1 MNPLLA
7 PLSTLDHHV
16 FTTKEAASRGLSP
29 FDLVRLVKARDLEH
43 LARGVYAFP
52 RADAEGAEERHLR
65 LAAGVCRLYPDAVLT
80 HHSAALALGLPVWGA
95 NLSKVHLA
103 RSVPA
108 ERIAQHWV
116 IRPRPA
122 WLEQVKGSVG
132 SCASV
137 TATIVQH
144 ALESGSVAGIVAADF
159 ALHEKRMTPPDLEG
173 TAAHVAGW
181 PRSHHVTTMLAH
193 VDGRSESP
201 GESRL
206 RVDLSMAG
214 IDVIPQV
221 TIPDER
227 GRIVARVDLM
237 VRGTNVVIEFDGL
250 VKYRDRGF
258 EALVAEKAR
267 EDELR
272 RLGFV
277 VLRFVWADLAN
288 PGRIVRRVRE
298 AVAASRRNVDL
309 HPSSKVG

>member
-7 PLSTLDHHV
+7 PLSTLDHQV
-16 FTTKEAASRGLSP
+16 FTTKEAASRGLTP
-29 FDLVRLVKARDLEH
+29 FDLVRLVKAGELEH

-52 RADAEGAEERHLR
+52 GAEGERAEQRHLR

-80 HHSAALALGLPVWGA
+80 HHSAVLALGLPVWGA
-95 NLSKVHLA
+95 NLSKAHLA
-103 RSVPA
+103 RNVPA

-116 IRPRPA
+116 IRPRPP

-137 TATIVQH
+137 AATTVHH

-159 ALHEKRMTPPDLEG
+159 ALHEKRLTVPELEAM
-173 TAAHVAGW
+173 AAHVAGW

-193 VDGRSESP
+193 MDGRSESP

-214 IDVIPQV
+214 IDVVPQV
-221 TIPDER
+221 TITDAS
-227 GRIVARVDLM
+227 GKFVARVDLL

-277 VLRFVWADLAN
+277 VLRFVWSDLAN

-298 AVAASRRNVDL
+298 AMAASPHNVDL
-309 HPSSKVG
+309 HPGSKVG

>member
-7 PLSTLDHHV
+7 PLSTLDHQV
-16 FTTKEAASRGLSP
+16 FTTREARARGLSP
-29 FDLVRLVKARDLEH
+29 FDLVRLVKAGELEH

-52 RADAEGAEERHLR
+52 PAEGEQPAQRHLR
-65 LAAGVCRLYPDAVLT
+65 LAAGVCRVYPDAVLT

-95 NLSKVHLA
+95 TLKVLLA
-103 RSVPA
+103 RTVPA

-116 IRPRPA
+116 IRPRPD
-122 WLEQVKGSVG
+122 WLNPVEGSVG
-132 SCASV
+132 ACASV
-137 TATIVQH
+137 AATAVQH

-159 ALHEKRMTPPDLEG
+159 ALHEGRVTVSELETMAG
-173 TAAHVAGW
+173 HVAGW

-193 VDGRSESP
+193 LDGRSESP

-206 RVDLSMAG
+206 RVDLTMAG
-214 IDVIPQV
+214 IDVVPQV
-221 TIPDER
+221 TVPDES
-227 GRIVARVDLM
+227 GKIVARVDLL

-298 AVAASRRNVDL
+298 AMAASPWNVDL
-309 HPSSKVG
+309 HSGFKVG